1 MSLAKEKFSSQA
13 DPKLLK
19 SIRKLAK
26 TEGRQLHSL
35 IDEALGDLLAKRNGT
50 TPQAGVME
58 LYGKSLSKYESLY
71 KRLAE

>member
-1 MSLAKEKFSSQA
+1 MSLPKEKFSSQA

-35 IDEALGDLLAKRNGT
+35 IDEAFSDLLEKRNGAA
-50 TPQAGVME
+50 PRAGVME
-58 LYGKSLSKYESLY
+58 LYGKSLTNYESLY

>member
-1 MSLAKEKFSSQA
+1 MSSAKEKFSSQA

-26 TEGRQLHSL
+26 AEGRPFHSL
-35 IDEALGDLLAKRNGT
+35 MDEALSDLLAKRNGT
-50 TPQAGVME
+50 VLRERVME
-58 LYGKSLSKYESLY
+58 LYGQSLSKYESLY